1 MSNQGKTPDNIA
13 DVFRFAAGQCSMNFE
28 VPLAAFERLA
38 DQLVSSDGVVVCQ
51 VQGFQDPE
59 RGAIIELQLA
69 GKLVLRC
76 QRCLTGLDWDLAVR
90 TRLQP
95 IRPGQ
100 ALPEDELEDDEVDA
114 FEVDGEL
121 DVHALI
127 EDEIILALP
136 IAPRHDECG
145 TLRPEGAA
153 SKESPFA
160 VLAGLRGNGS
170 AA

>member
-1 MSNQGKTPDNIA
+1 MSNQGKIPDSIA
-13 DVFRFAAGQCSMNFE
+13 DVFRFAAGQRSMSFE
-28 VPLAAFERLA
+28 APLASFERLS
-38 DQLVSSDGVVVCQ
+38 DQLVSHDGAVVGSIRGVL
-51 VQGFQDPE
+51 DPG

-76 QRCLTGLDWDLAVR
+76 QRCLGGIDWDLAVR

-136 IAPRHDECG
+136 IAPRHEECG

-160 VLAGLRGNGS
+160 VLAALRGNGS